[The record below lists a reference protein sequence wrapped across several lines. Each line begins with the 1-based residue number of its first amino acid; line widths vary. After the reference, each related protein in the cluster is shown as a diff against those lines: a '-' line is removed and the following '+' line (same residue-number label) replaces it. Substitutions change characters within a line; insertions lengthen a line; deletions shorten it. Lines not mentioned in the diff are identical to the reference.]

1 MRAAYYEGHENIRIG
16 ECVPVPPGPG
26 QAQIRVSHAGLCGTD
41 LHIFHGKMDQRVRM
55 PQIMGH
61 EMAGT
66 VTAVGAGVEGWREGD
81 RVTVRPL
88 DYCGACPA
96 CQAGHSHICQKLK
109 FIGIDSPGA
118 FQGLWTVPAHTL
130 HRLPE
135 NLSFK
140 LGALIEPLAVACHD
154 VRLGEVAPGEY
165 VVVQGGGPI
174 GVLVALVA
182 RQAGARVLLS
192 EINPF
197 RLQLAA
203 ELGLETVNPAE
214 KDVLELVTR
223 ETSGA
228 GADVVFEVTG
238 SPAGAET
245 MTKLP
250 RTRGRIVVVAI
261 YSTPPTVDLFR
272 FFWRELRLCGARV
285 YEARDF
291 EQAIA
296 LAAEERL
303 PLGRLVT
310 NVLPLAQLESAFR
323 QLERGGAVMKV
334 LVECGA

>member
-1 MRAAYYEGHENIRIG
+1 MQAAYYEGHQTIRIG
-16 ECVPVPPGPG
+16 ACVPVPPLAG

-41 LHIFHGKMDQRVRM
+41 LHIFHGHMDQRVRI

-61 EMAGT
+61 EMSG
-66 VTAVGAGVEGWREGD
+66 VVSAVGAGVTDWKEGD

-88 DYCGACPA
+88 DDCGECPA
-96 CQAGHSHICQKLK
+96 CRAGHNHICQKLK

-118 FQGLWTVPAHTL
+118 FQALWTVPARTL

-135 NLSFK
+135 NLSF
-140 LGALIEPLAVACHD
+140 LQGALIEPLAVACHD
-154 VRLGEVAPGEY
+154 VRLGEVTLGDY

-182 RQAGARVLLS
+182 RHAGGRVLLS

-203 ELGLETVNPAE
+203 ELGLDTVNPAE
-214 KDVLELVTR
+214 SDVVERVNR
-223 ETSGA
+223 ETGGA

-238 SPAGAET
+238 SPAGAEL

-250 RTRGRIVVVAI
+250 RTRGRLVVVAI
-261 YSTPPTVDLFR
+261 FPAPPPVDLFR
-272 FFWRELRLCGARV
+272 FFWRELKLCGARV

-291 EQAIA
+291 EAAIE
-296 LAAEERL
+296 LAAAGRL
-303 PLGRLVT
+303 PLERLIT
-310 NVLPLAQLESAFR
+310 AVLPLSDLETAFR
-323 QLERGGAVMKV
+323 KLEGGGPVMKV
-334 LVECGA
+334 LVECTR